1 MDALEARLGVK
12 LFVRTTRKLTLTF
25 EGSAF
30 LEDCQRVLSDFHDA
44 ENSVSL
50 GGIKAS
56 GHVRMTAPAGFG
68 RRHVAPLIP
77 GFCQSNPDVSVSLEL
92 SDGLSDI
99 VTEGFDL
106 AIRLGSLDDSN
117 LVSVRLADNRRVVVA
132 SPAYLKTHGEPKT
145 PEDLVK
151 HNCLTF
157 GTYGNQARGWQF
169 QIDGES
175 RSVRT
180 SGLLQTNDGSV
191 LRDWSVAG
199 AGLAWRSLWEVGDDI
214 AAGQLVTVLDD
225 YEAAD
230 SGIYAVFPQRKHL
243 ALRVRM
249 LIDAFKNT
257 FGNPNYW

>member
-30 LEDCQRVLSDFHDA
+30 LEDCQRVLNDFHDA
-44 ENSVSL
+44 EASVSL
-50 GGIKAS
+50 GGVKAS
-56 GHVRMTAPAGFG
+56 GHVRLTAPAGFG

-106 AIRLGSLDDSN
+106 AIRLGNLDDSN
-117 LVSVRLADNRRVVVA
+117 LVSVRLANNRRVVVA
-132 SPAYLKTHGEPKT
+132 NPDYLREHGEPAS
-145 PEDLVK
+145 PDDLVK

-169 QIDGES
+169 QVDGEL

-180 SGLLQTNDGSV
+180 NGLMQTNDGSV
-191 LRDWSVAG
+191 LRDWSLAG

-214 AAGQLVTVLDD
+214 AAGRLVTVLTD

-249 LIDAFKNT
+249 LIDVFKNT
-257 FGNPNYW
+257 FGNPAYW